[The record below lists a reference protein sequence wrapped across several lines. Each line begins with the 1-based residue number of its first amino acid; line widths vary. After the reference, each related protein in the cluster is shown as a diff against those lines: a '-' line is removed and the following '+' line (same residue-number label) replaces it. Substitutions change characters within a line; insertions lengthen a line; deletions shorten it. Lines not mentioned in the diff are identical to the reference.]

1 MGLFHPS
8 SCHGNASSRRLAT
21 PTTKR
26 TMQGVACRSLHI
38 RIPSLLVSM
47 MLGVWFLNPF
57 TFPGCWKTVS
67 SNNTLDKHTGAKD
80 LLKPQE
86 DYLCEDYRM

>member
-1 MGLFHPS
+1 
-8 SCHGNASSRRLAT
+8 
-21 PTTKR
+21 
-26 TMQGVACRSLHI
+26 
-38 RIPSLLVSM
+38 M